1 MNRKKSR
8 EVAMELL
15 FENTIKKESLNELIE
30 GFKENTDY
38 DLSEIDLEYVTSTIK
53 GIYDNLEV
61 LDKTIEEY
69 LVSWKMNRI
78 SKVNLSILR
87 LGTYELMINEDIP
100 NKVAINE
107 AVELT
112 KKYSDET
119 SVKFINGVLDKILK
133 KDN

>member
-15 FENTIKKESLNELIE
+15 FENTIKKESLTELIE

-38 DLSEIDLEYVTSTIK
+38 DLNEIDLDYVTSTLK

-100 NKVAINE
+100 EKVAINE

-112 KKYSDET
+112 KKYSDEA
-119 SVKFINGVLDKILK
+119 SVKFINGVLDRVLK
-133 KDN
+133 KDK

>member
-15 FENTIKKESLNELIE
+15 FENTIKKESLAELIE

-38 DLSEIDLEYVTSTIK
+38 DLNEIDLDYVTSTLK

-100 NKVAINE
+100 EKVAINE

-112 KKYSDET
+112 KKYSDEA
-119 SVKFINGVLDKILK
+119 SVKFINGVLDRVLK
-133 KDN
+133 KEK

>member
-38 DLSEIDLEYVTSTIK
+38 DLNEIDLDYVTSTLK

-100 NKVAINE
+100 EKVAINE

-112 KKYSDET
+112 KKYSDEA
-119 SVKFINGVLDKILK
+119 SVKFINGVLDRILK
-133 KDN
+133 KDK